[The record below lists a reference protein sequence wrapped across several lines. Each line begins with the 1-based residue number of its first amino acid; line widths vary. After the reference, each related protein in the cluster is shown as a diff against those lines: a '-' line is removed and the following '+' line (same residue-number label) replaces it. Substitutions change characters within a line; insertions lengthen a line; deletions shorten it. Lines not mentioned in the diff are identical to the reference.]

1 MPLEALDRPLVLFGL
16 FHGRERSQIAPL
28 SSLGILL
35 ARVKTVFAGFQFTDH
50 MEFGWRLFA
59 KCSPKRQTAVR
70 FRTGFPTNDHGLEAS
85 NVQTIARS
93 LIFGGDGAWG
103 TMAEMLLNQ

>member
-1 MPLEALDRPLVLFGL
+1 MPLEVLDRPLVLFGL
-16 FHGRERSQIAPL
+16 FHGRERSQIAAL
-28 SSLGILL
+28 CGFGVLL
-35 ARVKTVFAGFQFTDH
+35 ERVKTVFAGFQFTDH